1 VQRFAAHNWRIDRNT
16 QTLLRF
22 ATVGAITTALDVSLF
37 AGLTAAAVPAPLAN
51 LSSYS
56 CGILLSYNLNRSWT
70 FRVDGSRLQALKFV
84 LSTLT
89 GLLISTFLVTVL
101 SMTIPAIYA
110 KLISVPVVF
119 AWNYLTARL
128 WVFNAN
134 ETPRKDT
141 RGRWFS

>member
-1 VQRFAAHNWRIDRNT
+1 VLRLAAHNWRIDRGT
-16 QTLLRF
+16 KTFLRF

-37 AGLTAAAVPAPLAN
+37 AGLTGAAVPAPLAN

-70 FRVDGSRLQALKFV
+70 FRVDENRLKALKFV
-84 LSTLT
+84 MSTLT
-89 GLLISTFLVTVL
+89 GLLISTFLVAVL
-101 SMTIPAIYA
+101 SMTIPATYA

-128 WVFNAN
+128 WVFSTDEN
-134 ETPRKDT
+134 PKGSKD
-141 RGRWFS
+141 GWFS